1 MKLGTRVILVVM
13 SATVVIAGTLIVS
26 AQLANEKAE
35 ERFVDAT
42 ITGKTVL
49 WQKIISSELD
59 HMQSN
64 SRSLKRDRDTL
75 SALKFSD
82 QEALQENAITT
93 YNLLSSSD
101 IISRMQIT
109 DLSGNV
115 LFSAPNTFNG
125 KSVKKSI
132 RQAKE
137 EGREIRG
144 LERDDDGKLVTV
156 FAFPLFNRGKPIGIG
171 VFMREL
177 QPAIEDFKEN
187 DQSEN
192 YIVDGN
198 DQMEYATNTGLLGSM
213 DITFPELGTRD
224 FNVIEAID
232 MANAVVIQPIYSV
245 AGKPV
250 AHLVSITDRT
260 QSYLAEK
267 QIKQSAYTITG
278 FILLAA
284 VLGLFLYLRHLLGP
298 LGKVSRAMSEI
309 AGGDGDLTQRLHA
322 SGTAEVA
329 EVAAAFNKFAEK
341 IQNVIIKIRHDVDSI
356 ASRSQGIAEGNV
368 DLSRRTENQASSLT
382 ETTSSMSNMTDK
394 VQENANSAK
403 EANQLAM
410 KAAESCKEGAISV
423 TETIGAVSQIE
434 ASSSKM
440 VNIVNLM
447 DEIAFQTNLLAIN
460 ASIEAAHAGEH
471 GKGFAVVA
479 TEVRALAQRS
489 ANSAREI
496 GVLVKDNLEKTKT
509 GTELVEKS
517 GEALAEIVSNINSVT
532 DIVNL
537 ISDASNEQAA
547 GINQINDAVA
557 NMQDMTQKNS
567 SLVVQISNASADME
581 NMAKEL
587 NELLAYFKVYSQD
600 VNIVTEIQHTE
611 NEHVPAIPA
620 TLDTK
625 FA

>member
-1 MKLGTRVILVVM
+1 M
-13 SATVVIAGTLIVS
+13 
-26 AQLANEKAE
+26 
-35 ERFVDAT
+35 
-42 ITGKTVL
+42 
-49 WQKIISSELD
+49 
-59 HMQSN
+59 
-64 SRSLKRDRDTL
+64 
-75 SALKFSD
+75 
-82 QEALQENAITT
+82 
-93 YNLLSSSD
+93 
-101 IISRMQIT
+101 
-109 DLSGNV
+109 
-115 LFSAPNTFNG
+115 
-125 KSVKKSI
+125 
-132 RQAKE
+132 
-137 EGREIRG
+137 
-144 LERDDDGKLVTV
+144 ERDDDGKLVTI
-156 FAFPLFNRGKPIGIG
+156 FAFPLFNRGKPIGVG

-187 DQSEN
+187 DKSEN

-198 DQMEYATNTGLLGSM
+198 GQMEYGTDFDLLDNL

-232 MANAVVIQPIYSV
+232 MANAVVTQPVISV
-245 AGKPV
+245 AGNPV

-267 QIKQSAYTITG
+267 QIKQRAYTITG

-309 AGGDGDLTQRLHA
+309 AEGDGDLTQRLHV

-329 EVAAAFNKFAEK
+329 EVAAAFNKFAKK

-356 ASRSQGIAEGNV
+356 ASRSQEITEGNV

-382 ETTSSMSNMTDK
+382 ETTSSMSNMTDT

-403 EANQLAM
+403 KANQLAM
-410 KAAESCKEGAISV
+410 KAAESCKEGAIAV
-423 TETIGAVSQIE
+423 TDTVGAVSQIE
-434 ASSSKM
+434 TSSSKM

-517 GEALAEIVSNINSVT
+517 GEVLAEIVANIKNVT
-532 DIVNL
+532 EIVNL

-587 NELLAYFKVYSQD
+587 NELLGYFKVYSQD
-600 VNIVTEIQHTE
+600 VNLVTEIQHTE
-611 NEHVPAIPA
+611 NEHVPAIPVN
-620 TLDTK
+620 LNTK